1 VPQRR
6 RRRML
11 SPSSLTRESTT
22 WVSGALQKG
31 HFIAARE
38 ARGKRREARGK
49 AADR

>member
-1 VPQRR
+1 LSHVPQRR

-31 HFIAARE
+31 HFIFDEALGARL
-38 ARGKRREARGK
+38 
-49 AADR
+49 